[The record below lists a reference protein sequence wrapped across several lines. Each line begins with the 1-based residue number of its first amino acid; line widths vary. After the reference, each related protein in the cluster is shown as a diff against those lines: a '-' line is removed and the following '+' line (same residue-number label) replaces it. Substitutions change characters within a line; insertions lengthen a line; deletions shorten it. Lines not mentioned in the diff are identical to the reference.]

1 MSTRIYTPALIQ
13 KLKEYH
19 TKNHYRTANMP
30 VFLFLCGKE
39 FDVGSQENST
49 SNRVLVKNFYKN
61 IGRDDVFCIF
71 AEDLWSNQVIPNL
84 DLLSFEDFLAELS
97 DYIVLFIE
105 SFGTACE
112 LGAFAMRDEL
122 LKKLIVLEFE
132 EFKGVESFINDG
144 PVKKVLNNHSS
155 NVFYVQEQAI
165 FSNSDLYDLLI
176 SLGKKK
182 KAVINTKEQSVK
194 LNSFLIEII
203 ELISLLGPINSKDL
217 VNMYK
222 EIKGFNSFNFS
233 LEQVN
238 NKERKG
244 SKVNVQNI
252 LNLLCMAGII
262 KNINNYYSLE
272 KKHFSYIK
280 FMFELTNEEFYSIRA
295 TLLSRIYKYDKGAI
309 EA

>member
-1 MSTRIYTPALIQ
+1 
-13 KLKEYH
+13 
-19 TKNHYRTANMP
+19 MP